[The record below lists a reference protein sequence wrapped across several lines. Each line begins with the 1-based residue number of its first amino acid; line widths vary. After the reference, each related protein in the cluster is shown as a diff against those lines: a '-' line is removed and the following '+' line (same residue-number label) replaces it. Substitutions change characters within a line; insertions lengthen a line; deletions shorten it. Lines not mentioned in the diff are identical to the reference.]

1 MAYIGKQPTPV
12 PLSASDLND
21 DVISLAK
28 MASGTDGN
36 IISYDASGDPVAIAT
51 GTDGQVLTSAGAG
64 QPCAFE
70 AAASGGKTVQM
81 QFTRHTANVSW
92 THGAAGT
99 ATELTT
105 GNRVTITPTSTS
117 NYLILEAFVPLNG
130 GGTTAIYDF
139 MFYDVTGTA
148 VFNPSTETI
157 GGRGATW
164 GRGLMGH
171 RGSHQDANDAN
182 ELYMRQIGLAPRA
195 SETVFAIYGRG
206 QSGSAF
212 YINADSGGDGTW
224 GFSGQTLFTVTEMDL
239 S

>member
-1 MAYIGKQPTPV
+1 MSGIVGSYFNTRGSGV
-12 PLSASDLND
+12 
-21 DVISLAK
+21 VAK
-28 MASGTDGN
+28 L
-36 IISYDASGDPVAIAT
+36 
-51 GTDGQVLTSAGAG
+51 GTDGQVFTSSGAG
-64 QPCAFE
+64 VSQDFE
-70 AAASGGKTVQM
+70 AAAGGGKTVQM

-117 NYLILEAFVPLNG
+117 NYLILEAFVPMSG
-130 GGTTAIYDF
+130 GGTSSIFDF

-148 VFNPSTETI
+148 VFNPSAEAI

-164 GRGLMGH
+164 GRGLKGH
-171 RGSHQDANDAN
+171 RGSHADANDQDA
-182 ELYMRQIGLAPRA
+182 LYMRQIGLAPRA